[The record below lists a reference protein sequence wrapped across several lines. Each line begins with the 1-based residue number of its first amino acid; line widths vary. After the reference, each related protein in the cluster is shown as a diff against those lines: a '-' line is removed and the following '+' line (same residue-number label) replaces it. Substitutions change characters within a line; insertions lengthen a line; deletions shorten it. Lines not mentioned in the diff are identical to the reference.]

1 MKVQLFVPCVTEHF
15 QPRAAEAAARLL
27 AHLGCEVHYP
37 EDQTCCGQP
46 VYNAGQVAEGARLLA
61 RMARVF
67 GRTGHRDAGSGSIG
81 ATDSNRAA
89 DGPDWI
95 VTPSASCAAFAQ
107 HHPALAPRVRELAHF
122 LAEVLHF
129 DPARAGCAWSG
140 RAAWHPS
147 CHGRELATPPH
158 APALL
163 GAVHGL
169 TLLPLPRASQCC
181 GFGGTFATT
190 FPAVSVAL
198 GEDKLRAAS
207 EADVTTLIVD
217 DGGCRLHLGGLTALG
232 GCAFD
237 LKHSAEIFAE
247 GLGLL
252 ARPPRVVTAAALR

>member
-1 MKVQLFVPCVTEHF
+1 MKVQLFVPCLTEHF
-15 QPRAAEAAARLL
+15 QPRVAEAAARLL
-27 AHLGCEVHYP
+27 THLGCEVHYP

-46 VYNAGQVAEGARLLA
+46 FHNAGQVAEGARLLS
-61 RMARVF
+61 RMAGVF
-67 GRTGHRDAGSGSIG
+67 TRRGP
-81 ATDSNRAA
+81 A
-89 DGPDWI
+89 DPDGTDWI

-107 HHPALAPRVRELAHF
+107 HHPALASRVRELAQF

-129 DPARAGCAWSG
+129 DPAQAGCAWPG
-140 RAAWHPS
+140 RATWHPS
-147 CHGRELATPPH
+147 CHGRELPSPPH

-163 GAVHGL
+163 AAVHGL
-169 TLLPLPRASQCC
+169 TLVPLPRASQCC

-207 EADVTTLIVD
+207 EADVTTLVVD

-237 LKHSAEIFAE
+237 IKHSAEIFAE

-252 ARPPRVVTAAALR
+252 ARPPRVVTPTAPR

>member
-1 MKVQLFVPCVTEHF
+1 MKVQLFVPCLTEHF
-15 QPRAAEAAARLL
+15 QPRVAEAAARLL
-27 AHLGCEVHYP
+27 THLGCDVDYP

-46 VYNAGQVAEGARLLA
+46 FHNAGQTAEGARLLG

-67 GRTGHRDAGSGSIG
+67 ARRDAAAGSGSVV
-81 ATDSNRAA
+81 AP
-89 DGPDWI
+89 DGSEWI

-107 HHPALAPRVRELAHF
+107 HHPALAPRVRELAQF
-122 LAEVLHF
+122 LTEVLHF
-129 DPARAGCAWSG
+129 DPAQAGCTWPG
-140 RAAWHPS
+140 RATWHPS
-147 CHGRELATPPH
+147 CHGRELAPLTTG

-163 GAVHGL
+163 AAVHGL
-169 TLLPLPRASQCC
+169 TLVPLPRASQCC

-207 EADVTTLIVD
+207 EADVTTLVVD

-237 LKHSAEIFAE
+237 IKHTAEIFAE

-252 ARPPRVVTAAALR
+252 ARPPRVVTPAAPR